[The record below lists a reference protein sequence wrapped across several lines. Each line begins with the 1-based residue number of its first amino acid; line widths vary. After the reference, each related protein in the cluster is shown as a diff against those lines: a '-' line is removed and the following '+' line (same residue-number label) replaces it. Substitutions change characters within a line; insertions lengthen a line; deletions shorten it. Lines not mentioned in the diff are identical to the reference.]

1 MDEILK
7 KLTAGGV
14 SEDIIEKLKV
24 GLGNTFETELVTNGL
39 KLAAEKV
46 GIDPTN
52 LPQIDFHNI
61 SEAAQELVGKD
72 ADGDKKTGVA
82 EALQDVEEAF
92 SGVHIEEAKE
102 SVVKNTQG
110 LFAKIK
116 SFFGGK

>member
-14 SEDIIEKLKV
+14 SEDIINKLKV

-46 GIDPTN
+46 GIDSTN

-61 SEAAQELVGKD
+61 SEAAQELAGKD
-72 ADGDKKTGVA
+72 TDGDGKTGVA
-82 EALQDVEEAF
+82 EALENVEEAF
-92 SGVHIEEAKE
+92 KNSNVKE
-102 SVVKNTQG
+102 VKDTVVEGAQG
-110 LFAKIK
+110 FFAKIK
-116 SFFGGK
+116 GFFGGK

>member
-1 MDEILK
+1 MDEIIK

-14 SEDIIEKLKV
+14 SDDIVEKLKV

-52 LPQIDFHNI
+52 LPHIDFHNI

-72 ADGDKKTGVA
+72 VDGDGKTGVA
-82 EALQDVEEAF
+82 EALENVEEAF
-92 SGVHIEEAKE
+92 KHSDVTKIKDTVIEG
-102 SVVKNTQG
+102 TQG
-110 LFAKIK
+110 FFAKIK
-116 SFFGGK
+116 GFFGRK